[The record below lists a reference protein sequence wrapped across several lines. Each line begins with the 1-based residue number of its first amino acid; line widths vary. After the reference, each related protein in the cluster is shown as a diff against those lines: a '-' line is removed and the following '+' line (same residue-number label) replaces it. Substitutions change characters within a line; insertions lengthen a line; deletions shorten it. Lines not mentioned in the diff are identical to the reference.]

1 MSSRRMPYDISTPH
15 GYAATLVTQICSC
28 IVSGY
33 YFSLFIVL
41 FIGFCNFATA
51 HANNIIESFQQI
63 DGLFTCERDYLEA
76 SDLNTAMKPFLLAVK
91 HHSYAIK

>member
-1 MSSRRMPYDISTPH
+1 MPYDISTPL
-15 GYAATLVTQICSC
+15 GYAVTLVTQICSC

-51 HANNIIESFQQI
+51 HANNIIESFEQI
-63 DGLFTCERDYLEA
+63 NALFTSERDYLNT
-76 SDLNTAMKPFLLAVK
+76 SDPKRAVKSFLLAVK